1 MGATIDEII
10 DSLKRGQGKRVS
22 DLVKMALEEGTD
34 PQMIL
39 EDGFLAGMEQVA
51 DKFRKE
57 EVGVPEILS
66 VTRALERGVST
77 LRHYSGGRAK
87 KEIGTVIIGT
97 VKGDLH
103 DIGKN
108 LVKIMMES
116 KNIRV
121 IDLGVDVSPRRFLEE
136 AVGSHAQIVCLSG
149 IMPHSE
155 EDMRAVVEEFEM
167 KGIRDQFLY
176 GACGLNLDILA
187 RGPLWDMGIDY
198 KCGTGHGVGY
208 ILNVHEGPNGFRWK
222 IVPERHDSGVLEEG
236 MITTDEPGV
245 YLEGKYGIR
254 TENELVCRKAEKNE
268 YGQFMEFENIT
279 YAPIDL
285 DGIDPE
291 QMSPREKQMLND
303 YHKKV
308 YEVLSPYM
316 TEEENEWL
324 KKYTRAI

>member
-116 KNIRV
+116 KNI
-121 IDLGVDVSPRRFLEE
+121 
-136 AVGSHAQIVCLSG
+136 SG

-167 KGIRDQFLY
+167 KGIRDQFYFMVGGYFLTERQAKAI
-176 GACGLNLDILA
+176 GADC
-187 RGPLWDMGIDY
+187 Y
-198 KCGTGHGVGY
+198 
-208 ILNVHEGPNGFRWK
+208 
-222 IVPERHDSGVLEEG
+222 
-236 MITTDEPGV
+236 
-245 YLEGKYGIR
+245 
-254 TENELVCRKAEKNE
+254 TEDACNCAEKACR
-268 YGQFMEFENIT
+268 Y
-279 YAPIDL
+279 
-285 DGIDPE
+285 
-291 QMSPREKQMLND
+291 LN
-303 YHKKV
+303 KKDRR
-308 YEVLSPYM
+308 
-316 TEEENEWL
+316 
-324 KKYTRAI
+324 KKNH

>member
-1 MGATIDEII
+1 MATQI
-10 DSLKRGQGKRVS
+10 
-22 DLVKMALEEGTD
+22 
-34 PQMIL
+34 IL

-136 AVGSHAQIVCLSG
+136 AVESC
-149 IMPHSE
+149 
-155 EDMRAVVEEFEM
+155 
-167 KGIRDQFLY
+167 
-176 GACGLNLDILA
+176 C
-187 RGPLWDMGIDY
+187 
-198 KCGTGHGVGY
+198 
-208 ILNVHEGPNGFRWK
+208 
-222 IVPERHDSGVLEEG
+222 
-236 MITTDEPGV
+236 
-245 YLEGKYGIR
+245 
-254 TENELVCRKAEKNE
+254 
-268 YGQFMEFENIT
+268 
-279 YAPIDL
+279 
-285 DGIDPE
+285 
-291 QMSPREKQMLND
+291 
-303 YHKKV
+303 
-308 YEVLSPYM
+308 
-316 TEEENEWL
+316 
-324 KKYTRAI
+324 